1 MAKVISADRMVEEIN
16 DVVANISRTLELDVG
31 KSVALALL
39 LEKWVESQPKYTDE
53 GSSDDGWQDICKEA
67 IEYLNQKNGTKYRAS
82 SKKTQACVRARVRD
96 GFTLEDF
103 KAVIDAKVSQWGDDE
118 KMAEYPRPETLFG
131 TKFEGY
137 LQNATKTRG
146 GVTETWNYSQRTSKW
161 Q

>member
-1 MAKVISADRMVEEIN
+1 
-16 DVVANISRTLELDVG
+16 
-31 KSVALALL
+31 
-39 LEKWVESQPKYTDE
+39 
-53 GSSDDGWQDICKEA
+53 
-67 IEYLNQKNGTKYRAS
+67 
-82 SKKTQACVRARVRD
+82 VRARVRD

-118 KMAEYPRPETLFG
+118 KMAEYLRPETLFG

>member
-1 MAKVISADRMVEEIN
+1 MAKVISADRMVSEIN
-16 DVVANISRTLELDVG
+16 DVVANISHTLERDIG
-31 KSVALALL
+31 KSVALGLL

-53 GSSDDGWQDICKEA
+53 GSSDDGWQEVCTQA
-67 IEYLNQKNGTKYRAS
+67 VEYLNQKNGTQYRAS

-96 GFTLEDF
+96 GFTLEEF
-103 KAVIDAKVSQWGDDE
+103 KAVIDAKVAQWGDDE
-118 KMAEYPRPETLFG
+118 KMAEYLRPETLFG

>member
-1 MAKVISADRMVEEIN
+1 MGKVISADKMVSEIN
-16 DVVANISRTLELDVG
+16 DVVADISRTLELDVG

-53 GSSDDGWQDICKEA
+53 GSSDDGWQEVCTQA
-67 IEYLNQKNGTKYRAS
+67 VEYLNQKNGTKYRAS

-103 KAVIDAKVSQWGDDE
+103 KAVIDAKVAQWGDDE
-118 KMAEYPRPETLFG
+118 KMAEYLRPETLFG
-131 TKFEGY
+131 TKFESY

-146 GVTETWNYSQRTSKW
+146 GVTETWNYSQRASKW

>member
-1 MAKVISADRMVEEIN
+1 MPKVISADKMVGEIN
-16 DVVANISRTLELDVG
+16 DVAADISRTLELDVG

-39 LEKWVESQPKYTDE
+39 LEKWVESQPKFTDN

-67 IEYLNQKNGTKYRAS
+67 VEYLNQKNGTKYRAS

-118 KMAEYPRPETLFG
+118 KMAEYLRPETLFG

-137 LQNATKTRG
+137 LQNATKTREPV
-146 GVTETWNYSQRTSKW
+146 VTTFNRGTSRW

>member
-1 MAKVISADRMVEEIN
+1 MGKVISADKMVSEIN
-16 DVVANISRTLELDVG
+16 DVVADISRTLELDVG
-31 KSVALALL
+31 KSVALGLL

-53 GSSDDGWQDICKEA
+53 GSSDDGWQEVCTQA
-67 IEYLNQKNGTKYRAS
+67 VEYLNQKNGTKYRAS

-103 KAVIDAKVSQWGDDE
+103 KAVIDAKVAQWGDDE
-118 KMAEYPRPETLFG
+118 KMAEYLRPETLFG
-131 TKFEGY
+131 TKFESY

-146 GVTETWNYSQRTSKW
+146 GVTETWNYSQRASKW

>member
-1 MAKVISADRMVEEIN
+1 MAKVISADKMASEIN
-16 DVVANISRTLELDVG
+16 DVVADISRTLELDVG
-31 KSVALALL
+31 KSVALGLL

-67 IEYLNQKNGTKYRAS
+67 VEYLNQKNGTKYRAS
-82 SKKTQACVRARVRD
+82 SKKTQTCVRARVKD

-103 KAVIDAKVSQWGDDE
+103 KAVIDAKVAQWGDDE
-118 KMAEYPRPETLFG
+118 KMSEYLRPETLFG

-137 LQNATKTRG
+137 LQNATREREPVVTTFNRG
-146 GVTETWNYSQRTSKW
+146 KSRW

>member
-1 MAKVISADRMVEEIN
+1 MAKVISADKMASEIN

-39 LEKWVESQPKYTDE
+39 LEKWVESQSKYTDE
-53 GSSDDGWQDICKEA
+53 ESSDDGWQEVCTQA
-67 IEYLNQKNGTKYRAS
+67 VEYLNQKNGTKYRAS

-103 KAVIDAKVSQWGDDE
+103 KAVIDAKVSQWGEDE
-118 KMAEYPRPETLFG
+118 KMAEYLRPETLFG
-131 TKFEGY
+131 TKFESY
-137 LQNATKTRG
+137 LQYAQRISTITVCHNTQGATSR
-146 GVTETWNYSQRTSKW
+146 W